1 MSACVYQRQSI
12 NEINQSIYLLF
23 LQYLALAL
31 AQWFVVPGQGFR
43 EWLLTLH
50 PFREFCPSAFLDE
63 VPENF
68 ALRFRI
74 LVVIFIYIYI
84 YSGDKVP
91 VQGITTTQGEMKR

>member
-1 MSACVYQRQSI
+1 
-12 NEINQSIYLLF
+12 
-23 LQYLALAL
+23 LAL

-50 PFREFCPSAFLDE
+50 PFREFYPFAFLDE

-84 YSGDKVP
+84 AVIKCQYRESPPHK
-91 VQGITTTQGEMKR
+91 ER